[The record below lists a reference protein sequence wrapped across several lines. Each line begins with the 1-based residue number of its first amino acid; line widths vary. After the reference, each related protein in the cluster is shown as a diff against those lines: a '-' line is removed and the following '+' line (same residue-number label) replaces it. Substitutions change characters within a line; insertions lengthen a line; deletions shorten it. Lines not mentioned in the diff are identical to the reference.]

1 METWV
6 PPILAIAYELS
17 LFAAVVF
24 ALFGVDDLLVDALAL
39 AGVGRGAHVALPD
52 QLTPNVN
59 FAIFIPAWR
68 EGDVIGA
75 MLNHALA
82 QWRGIACTLY
92 VGVYPNDLATMLAV
106 AGAARQD
113 PRVRMVLNDEDGPT
127 TKGACLNRLWFE
139 LCADLAA
146 GRSRATAVLLHDA
159 EDVVD
164 SAELAVLGQALV
176 QHAYAQIPVIPLMG
190 RKGKWVGRH
199 YCDEFAEAHAK
210 ELPVRAGLGAPMP
223 TAGVGCAFRVDA
235 LTALARGS
243 GPFCADSL
251 AEDYELGLQLSAR
264 GASGQFVIARH
275 ANGELVASRGYFPH
289 ALGDAV
295 QQKTRWLRG
304 IALDGWDRIGWITN
318 PRGSVRQDVAA
329 IWMLW
334 RDRRAIVAA
343 AAICAAYL
351 AMMLAGIGIALAHYH
366 ALPVV
371 IGGAALGWLC
381 VFNMLLF
388 GWRLVMRS
396 VFTARIYGWRQ
407 GLMAIARQPVSNFI
421 LVLTARRALT
431 DYVRGLRGASLRWDK
446 TTHQFPVPHDT
457 PIHGRTMP

>member
-6 PPILAIAYELS
+6 PPILAIVYELS
-17 LFAAVVF
+17 LFSAVVF

-39 AGVGRGAHVALPD
+39 AGVGRGARVELPD
-52 QLTPNVN
+52 QLTPPMN
-59 FAIFIPAWR
+59 FAIFIPAWH

-75 MLNHALA
+75 MLDHALA
-82 QWRGIACTLY
+82 SWRGMACTIY

-106 AGAARQD
+106 AGAARHD

-127 TKGACLNRLWFE
+127 TKGACLNRLWFQ

-146 GRSRATAVLLHDA
+146 GHSRAEAVLLHDA

-164 SAELAVLGQALV
+164 RAELAVLGQALV
-176 QHAYAQIPVIPLMG
+176 RHAYAQIPVIPLMG
-190 RKGKWVGRH
+190 REGKWVGRH

-275 ANGELVASRGYFPH
+275 ASGELVASRGFFPH
-289 ALGDAV
+289 KLGDAV

-304 IALDGWDRIGWITN
+304 IALDGWDRIGWISN
-318 PRGSVRQDVAA
+318 PRGTVWQDIAA

-334 RDRRAIVAA
+334 RDRRAVVAA
-343 AAICAAYL
+343 GAICAAYL
-351 AMMLAGIGIALAHYH
+351 AMVLAGIGTALAYIY

-371 IGGAALGWLC
+371 IGGAGLGWLC
-381 VFNMLLF
+381 AFNMLLF
-388 GWRLVMRS
+388 GWRLMMRGHY
-396 VFTARIYGWRQ
+396 TARIYGWRQ
-407 GLMAIARQPVSNFI
+407 GVMAIARQPVSNFI
-421 LVLTARRALT
+421 LVLTARRALS
-431 DYVRGLRGASLRWDK
+431 DYVRGLRGAALRWDK
-446 TTHQFPVPHDT
+446 TAHQFPVADDAPLR
-457 PIHGRTMP
+457 GRPAA